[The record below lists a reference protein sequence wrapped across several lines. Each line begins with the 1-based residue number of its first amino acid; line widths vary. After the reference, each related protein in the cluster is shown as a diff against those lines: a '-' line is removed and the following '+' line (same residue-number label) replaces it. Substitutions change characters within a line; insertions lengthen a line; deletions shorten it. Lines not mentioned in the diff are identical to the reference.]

1 MILRCWLCSPS
12 PDAVN
17 AELPV
22 LLQGMLPPEVL
33 AVAVPLTKTLLRKRT
48 ARKKGDK
55 ALIDAA
61 VESVWSTSLRFDTC
75 GIPPAGEEY
84 AELLVLCLQ
93 TAPAA
98 TPKQMSRLEEILLAA
113 IPYPVFLMVAGA
125 GFVRLSALP
134 PHTPI
139 AERVGLTLSA
149 PAPEFTADLAVPQP
163 EPEPNLRAVFDR
175 WLCALYAQRLALN
188 PPKSVT
194 AAPYRRLSSP
204 AEAEAL
210 ETQLNALRQQ
220 FAAAYTG
227 LKHAHNPA
235 DQIKYAKARRRAA
248 DEIAALLSTLNET
261 L

>member
-1 MILRCWLCSPS
+1 M
-12 PDAVN
+12 N

-22 LLQGMLPPEVL
+22 LLQGMLPPEVP
-33 AVAVPLTKTLLRKRT
+33 AVAVPLTKTLLRRQT

-61 VESVWSTSLRFDTC
+61 VESAWVTSLRFDTC

-84 AELLVLCLQ
+84 AELLVVCLRLS
-93 TAPAA
+93 AAA

-113 IPYPVFLMVAGA
+113 IPYPVFLIAAGD

-139 AERVGLTLSA
+139 ADRVGLTLSA

-175 WLCALYAQRLALN
+175 WLCALYAQRLVLN

-220 FAAAYTG
+220 FAAARTG

>member
-1 MILRCWLCSPS
+1 MISRCWPCSPS
-12 PDAVN
+12 PAAVN
-17 AELPV
+17 AELPP
-22 LLQGMLPPEVL
+22 LLQGMLPQPVSE
-33 AVAVPLTKTLLRKRT
+33 VAVPLTKTLLRKQT

-61 VESVWSTSLRFDTC
+61 VESAWVTSLRFDTC

-98 TPKQMSRLEEILLAA
+98 TPKQMSRLEEIVLAA
-113 IPYPVFLMVAGA
+113 IPYPVFLIVAGA
-125 GFVRLSALP
+125 GIVRLSALP

-175 WLCALYAQRLALN
+175 WLCALYARRLVFN
-188 PPKSVT
+188 PPPPVSSV
-194 AAPYRRLSSP
+194 PYRRLASP
-204 AEAEAL
+204 DEAACL
-210 ETQLNALRQQ
+210 ERRLNALRQQ
-220 FAAAYTG
+220 FSSAQAELRRVRNPNDRIRLAKDRKQAAEAIVSI
-227 LKHAHNPA
+227 L
-235 DQIKYAKARRRAA
+235 Q
-248 DEIAALLSTLNET
+248 L
-261 L
+261 

>member
-1 MILRCWLCSPS
+1 
-12 PDAVN
+12 
-17 AELPV
+17 
-22 LLQGMLPPEVL
+22 MLPQPVSE
-33 AVAVPLTKTLLRKRT
+33 VAVPLTKTLLRKQT

-61 VESVWSTSLRFDTC
+61 VESAWVTSLRFDTC

-93 TAPAA
+93 TAPGA

-163 EPEPNLRAVFDR
+163 EPEPNLRAVFER
-175 WLCALYAQRLALN
+175 WLCALRAQRFVLK
-188 PPKSVT
+188 PPPSVSSV
-194 AAPYRRLSSP
+194 PYRRLSSP
-204 AEAEAL
+204 EEAVRL
-210 ETQLNALRQQ
+210 EKQLNALQQQ
-220 FAAAYTG
+220 FASAQTE
-227 LKHAHNPA
+227 LRRVRNPHERIRLSRERRNVA
-235 DQIKYAKARRRAA
+235 EKIAK
-248 DEIAALLSTLNET
+248 ILQL
-261 L
+261 

>member
-1 MILRCWLCSPS
+1 MISRCWLCSPS
-12 PDAVN
+12 PAAVN

-22 LLQGMLPPEVL
+22 LLRGMLPPEVL

-139 AERVGLTLSA
+139 AARVGLTLSA
-149 PAPEFTADLAVPQP
+149 PAPEFTADLAVSQP

-204 AEAEAL
+204 TEAEAL